1 MGRKA
6 KLRSNPALVK
16 DHAPGAP
23 ANPLQILTHDPHG
36 AIAYAWPPY
45 WDFEKH
51 LADLAFDRLKELH
64 EEVFALSLDASNMRQ
79 IRDLDLLERIF
90 GAGTDMISHAIRS
103 VQHLALSMENRKSLE
118 SGKDVSFAT
127 QTAAERIKKATDQ
140 FRLNNHQGDPG
151 YQGFSE
157 ILNKRHAV
165 EHPKKLTV
173 FRGGSSSWDEVP
185 LAWILSDRSLKAY
198 ERYSSWQALLVADW
212 NKYCQAHPLEINN
225 GILMRGVESVVSAKK
240 PRKK

>member
-1 MGRKA
+1 MKRKT

-23 ANPLQILTHDPHG
+23 ANPLQILTHDPYG
-36 AIAYAWPPY
+36 TLAYPWPPY
-45 WDFEKH
+45 WDFEKQ

-64 EEVFALSLDASNMRQ
+64 EEVFALPIDASNMRQ
-79 IRDLDLLERIF
+79 IRDLDLLGRIF
-90 GAGTDMISHAIRS
+90 GAGTDMISHAVRS

-118 SGKDVSFAT
+118 SGKHVSFAT
-127 QTAAERIKKATDQ
+127 QIATERIKQATDQ
-140 FRLNNHQGDPG
+140 FRLNNHQGDLG
-151 YQGFSE
+151 YQGFVE
-157 ILNKRHAV
+157 ILDKRHAV
-165 EHPKKLTV
+165 EHPKELTV
-173 FRGGSSSWDEVP
+173 FQGTDGNWDEVP

-212 NKYCQAHPLEINN
+212 NEYCQAHPLEIKN
-225 GILMRGVESVVSAKK
+225 GILMRGVESLVSAKK